1 MDVTSLALKV
11 YLILGFELAV
21 LYGCSFFIIQQCK
34 KAFYANKTFLG
45 IAFAEAVNPNRQIDI
60 CIVQSKATTLFFFW
74 FILFAI
80 ISMWTAAAFIIFSSS
95 FIQFIFMTIS
105 AIGYGSVIG
114 FIIMDMDENDGM
126 TGLKGATLTTA
137 AMFILVSV
145 SGINFANPPFVIT
158 VSLLILLLIIWELFA
173 LVRGISR
180 GAQRI
185 KAVAG
190 IVIFSMSLLASIS
203 MVNVSS
209 DQGLNDWNT
218 AIDLAFSMYID
229 IINIILS
236 FLEAMGS
243 AS

>member
-1 MDVTSLALKV
+1 MSATSLAFKV

-21 LYGCSFFIIQQCK
+21 LYGYTFFIIQQCK

-45 IAFAEAVNPNRQIDI
+45 IAFAEAVNPHRQIDI
-60 CIVQSKATTLFFFW
+60 CIVQTKATTLFFFW

-80 ISMWTAAAFIIFSSS
+80 ISMWMAAAFIIFSSS

-105 AIGYGSVIG
+105 AIFYGSIIG

-137 AMFILVSV
+137 AMFVLVSV
-145 SGINFANPPFVIT
+145 SGLNFANAIFVST
-158 VSLLILLLIIWELFA
+158 AVLLIIMLITWELVA
-173 LVRGISR
+173 LVIGISR
-180 GAQRI
+180 RAQRI
-185 KAVAG
+185 KAVIG
-190 IVIFSMSLLASIS
+190 IIAFSMSLLASIS

-229 IINIILS
+229 IINIILY

-243 AS
+243 YS